1 MSGKSGWA
9 NLPNALTLSRVAIGA
24 VCLAPLATN
33 TPASLTI
40 AFALMIAAELTDFL
54 DGLVARATGAVTDAG
69 KILDP
74 MADSMYRLIIFA
86 AFVQNAWAPAWLLA
100 VFIVRDIGVA
110 YCRIIAMSRNQPVAS
125 RFSGKAKAVVQAAAQ
140 LFAVGAAAFQLEA
153 LQPFTT
159 PLLYLAAA
167 VTAYSLFDY
176 AGAMLKRKAA

>member
-110 YCRIIAMSRNQPVAS
+110 YCRIIAMSRNQPGES
-125 RFSGKAKAVVQAAAQ
+125 SCPGR
-140 LFAVGAAAFQLEA
+140 GAIIRRRRRRVSA
-153 LQPFTT
+153 
-159 PLLYLAAA
+159 
-167 VTAYSLFDY
+167 
-176 AGAMLKRKAA
+176 